1 MKALSLGILVPLLP
15 RKPKT
20 LEETLAEKQESWGH
34 LPHQAATLP
43 QASPNLSSLAE
54 RGHLE
59 VPGVAPS
66 SHPQPSWRPSPS
78 CLLPECPSGWFSLQV
93 SLRERW
99 SKGST
104 WWPLL
109 SQKQSRLQQRPLRS
123 QAAPPRP
130 LTLVPRCHR
139 WECKAPALET
149 CLNEKHWH
157 CCQMGLHLNSLGS

>member
-1 MKALSLGILVPLLP
+1 MKKRHSIFNKTPNSGLNMLASECLSTANTQRPSG
-15 RKPKT
+15 
-20 LEETLAEKQESWGH
+20 S
-34 LPHQAATLP
+34 P

-66 SHPQPSWRPSPS
+66 SHRQPSWRPSPS

-157 CCQMGLHLNSLGS
+157 CCQMGLHLNPLGS